1 MPSAPPAAKEPAG
14 AAPGV
19 IRPGELALEREADNP
34 ISFRRIIRRDRHGA
48 AISMT
53 WIRLKGRHRRLV
65 CHETDRVYYILTG
78 SAEFRLGDGAPE
90 KAQAGDS
97 VFIPRGTP
105 YDFAGEMDYLV
116 MNGPAFLPD
125 SDVYLD

>member
-1 MPSAPPAAKEPAG
+1 MASALPAG
-14 AAPGV
+14 AV
-19 IRPGELALEREADNP
+19 IRPGELPLEREADNP
-34 ISFRRIIRRDRHGA
+34 ISYRRIIRRDHHGA
-48 AISMT
+48 GISMT

-65 CHETDRVYYILTG
+65 CHGSDRVYYILTG
-78 SAEFRLGDGAPE
+78 SAKFRLGEAAPE

-105 YDFAGEMDYLV
+105 YDFIGEMDYLV

-125 SDVYLD
+125 SDIYLD

>member
-1 MPSAPPAAKEPAG
+1 MAKASPAG
-14 AAPGV
+14 AAPAV
-19 IRPGELALEREADNP
+19 IRPGELPLESETENP
-34 ISFRRIIRRDRHGA
+34 LSFRRIIRRDHHGA
-48 AISMT
+48 GISMT

-65 CHETDRVYYILTG
+65 CHASDRVYYILTG
-78 SAEFRLGDGAPE
+78 SAEFRLGEAAPE
-90 KAQAGDS
+90 KAEAGDS

-105 YDFAGEMDYLV
+105 YDFTGAMDYLV

>member
-1 MPSAPPAAKEPAG
+1 MPSVPPAAKEPAG

-78 SAEFRLGDGAPE
+78 SAEFRLGDAAAE
-90 KAQAGDS
+90 KAVAGDS

>member
-1 MPSAPPAAKEPAG
+1 MANALPAG
-14 AAPGV
+14 AAPAV
-19 IRPGELALEREADNP
+19 IRPGELALERETENP

-48 AISMT
+48 GVSMT

-65 CHETDRVYYILTG
+65 CHESDRVYYILTG
-78 SAEFRLGDGAPE
+78 SAEFHLGDAPAE
-90 KAQAGDS
+90 STKAGDS

-105 YDFAGEMDYLV
+105 YDFNGEMDYLV
-116 MNGPAFLPD
+116 MNGPAFLPE

>member
-1 MPSAPPAAKEPAG
+1 MADALPAG
-14 AAPGV
+14 AAPAV
-19 IRPGELALEREADNP
+19 IRPGELPLEREANNP
-34 ISFRRIIRRDRHGA
+34 ISYRRIIRRDHHGA
-48 AISMT
+48 GISMS
-53 WIRLKGRHRRLV
+53 WIRLKGRHCRLV
-65 CHETDRVYYILTG
+65 CYETDRVYYILTG
-78 SAEFRLGDGAPE
+78 SAEFRLGEAAAE

-105 YDFAGEMDYLV
+105 YDFTGEMDYLV